1 MQQPPPTLKAWDTP
15 VHKLMVLPDQES
27 LGHTLDTLGIL
38 DHRGQSEQRNRL
50 VKRIHQVKELR
61 VKVQDIL
68 DIRQAALKR
77 LKD

>member
-1 MQQPPPTLKAWDTP
+1 MQQPLPTLKAWDTP
-15 VHKLMVLPDQES
+15 VHKLKVLPDQES
-27 LGHTLDTLGIL
+27 LGHTLDILGIL

>member
-1 MQQPPPTLKAWDTP
+1 MQRPPPTLKAWDKQVCKP
-15 VHKLMVLPDQES
+15 KGPLDQKS
-27 LGHTLDTLGIL
+27 MGHTLDILGIL

-50 VKRIHQVKELR
+50 VKRIHLVKELR

-68 DIRQAALKR
+68 DIQQAAPKR